1 MLAAGSNYAYTCKP
15 EDVFAA
21 RQADREN
28 YFFID
33 VQSRGEYPAYAL
45 KEMARK
51 GIQIEMEEGDE
62 ELLKRTYG
70 GLHFV
75 LLLFFSCHINRS
87 RN

>member
-45 KEMARK
+45 KKWPVKVFKLKWKKATK
-51 GIQIEMEEGDE
+51 NF
-62 ELLKRTYG
+62 KRTYG

>member
-45 KEMARK
+45 KEMAVK
-51 GIQIEMEEGDE
+51 VFK
-62 ELLKRTYG
+62 LKWKKATKN
-70 GLHFV
+70 F
-75 LLLFFSCHINRS
+75 
-87 RN
+87 

>member
-45 KEMARK
+45 K
-51 GIQIEMEEGDE
+51 
-62 ELLKRTYG
+62 
-70 GLHFV
+70 
-75 LLLFFSCHINRS
+75 
-87 RN
+87 RNGT